1 MNGWAELPFLSSDE
15 FVALV
20 EDLDKR
26 AEAGISILPERKNW
40 FRAFRATP
48 FDQVKVVVL
57 GQDPYPTKS
66 HACGLAFSVPDS
78 VKPLPKSLINIYQE
92 LKDDLG
98 IVRTSGN
105 LEDWANQG
113 ILLLNTS
120 LTTEEGKPASHPAV
134 GGIGWGKLT
143 DQAIKALSDKRE
155 NIVFVLWGNHA
166 QSKAR
171 LIDDEKHHVIV
182 STHPSPLSAY
192 RGFFGSRPFSRT
204 NEYLQSKN
212 ITPISW

>member
-1 MNGWAELPFLSSDE
+1 MNGWAELPFLSSED
-15 FVALV
+15 FLDLV
-20 EDLDKR
+20 EDLDNR
-26 AEAGISILPERKNW
+26 LEAGVSILPEKKNW
-40 FRAFRATP
+40 FRAFRETP
-48 FDQVKVVVL
+48 FDQVKVVIL

-92 LKDDLG
+92 LHNDVG

-113 ILLLNTS
+113 ILLLNTA
-120 LTTEEGKPASHPAV
+120 LTTIEGKPGSLSQ
-134 GGIGWGKLT
+134 IGWGKLT
-143 DQAIKALSDKRE
+143 DQAIKALSHHRE
-155 NIVFVLWGNHA
+155 NIVFVLWGGHA

-171 LIDDEKHHVIV
+171 LIDDENHKVIV
-182 STHPSPLSAY
+182 SAHPSPLSAY
-192 RGFFGSRPFSRT
+192 RGFYGSRPFSRT